1 MQIVIC
7 NKNMSDYE
15 QELTEANEL
24 LSSDEYEKALAI
36 LLPLVKIEV
45 PAAIGM
51 YGLMFQLGFGVERN
65 LTKAVELL
73 SKAYELG
80 DGTAAHNLGTIF
92 GMGEDE
98 IIKDLDKSKIY
109 YRKAKELGAQ
119 YAPDEFYE

>member
-1 MQIVIC
+1 MQNVIC

-15 QELTEANEL
+15 QELAEANEL
-24 LSSDEYEKALAI
+24 LSSEEYERALTI
-36 LLPLVKIEV
+36 LLPLVKTEV

-80 DGTAAHNLGTIF
+80 DGTSAHNLGTIF
-92 GMGEDE
+92 AMGEDE
-98 IIKDLDKSKIY
+98 IEKDFEKSKMY